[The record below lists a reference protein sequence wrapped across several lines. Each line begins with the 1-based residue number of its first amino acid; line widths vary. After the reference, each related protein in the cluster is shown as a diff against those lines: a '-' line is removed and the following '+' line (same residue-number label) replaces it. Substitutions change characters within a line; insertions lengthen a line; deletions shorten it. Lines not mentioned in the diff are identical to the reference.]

1 MFHYF
6 HVFFSIY
13 SELQEN
19 LIRSHAAGV
28 GTPLSPQQTR
38 RMMALRL
45 NVLLKGF
52 RYEGRARSAFGIN
65 ISLFSTVEH
74 DWRQYKRWKL
84 H

>member
-1 MFHYF
+1 ML
-6 HVFFSIY
+6 FFSIY

-52 RYEGRARSAFGIN
+52 RYEGRARNAFGIN

-74 DWRQYKRWKL
+74 DWRQYKSWKL

>member
-1 MFHYF
+1 MLSYPKRRLGKLVLLFYLAH
-6 HVFFSIY
+6 HVSLLLHFLVY

-52 RYEGRARSAFGIN
+52 RY
-65 ISLFSTVEH
+65 T
-74 DWRQYKRWKL
+74 
-84 H
+84 

>member
-1 MFHYF
+1 MLPYLKRRLGKYALLFTLGFNVYF
-6 HVFFSIY
+6 LA

-28 GTPLSPQQTR
+28 GPPLTPQQTR

-52 RYEGRARSAFGIN
+52 R
-65 ISLFSTVEH
+65 
-74 DWRQYKRWKL
+74 
-84 H
+84 